1 MTIGHSCPSHYL
13 VVCAPAAAAGAAAD
27 AAIHSSAACPS
38 PRMRMRD
45 AQDSETEW
53 KLDGG

>member
-1 MTIGHSCPSHYL
+1 MTIGHPCPSHYL
-13 VVCAPAAAAGAAAD
+13 VVCAPAAAGAAAD

-45 AQDSETEW
+45 AQDSETERQ
-53 KLDGG
+53 LDGG

>member
-1 MTIGHSCPSHYL
+1 MTIGHPCPSHYL
-13 VVCAPAAAAGAAAD
+13 VVCAPAAAGAAAD